1 MKLPMPM
8 QPQGMVRIV
17 TMFIAPC
24 ASVLQV
30 TVLGLIMG
38 SLFFGLKPEL
48 TKAPTHFGAA
58 FIMVGGGGCC
68 RRAAHCAA
76 LTHQL

>member
-1 MKLPMPM
+1 MCGHIIELRCTIWDDAMLIM
-8 QPQGMVRIV
+8 
-17 TMFIAPC
+17 PC

-48 TKAPTHFGAA
+48 TKAPTYFGAA
-58 FIMVGGGGCC
+58 FIMVGG
-68 RRAAHCAA
+68 AAAGVLHVVQ
-76 LTHQL
+76 H